1 LRGILY
7 SSKYGITVN
16 SGFVLNMAI
25 QDKYTVVESPDFNL
39 PAVLERKRDL
49 LKSHDNGWLYGQLNR
64 LNSFYIST

>member
-1 LRGILY
+1 
-7 SSKYGITVN
+7 
-16 SGFVLNMAI
+16 MAI